1 MKRLIIGAIAAFALT
16 ACSSQ
21 SSEPA
26 VPVVTGSNG
35 SDASVV
41 VLVDCGEDGVAGV
54 HVRYGTGPDED
65 VLIGRNPT
73 TRSVG
78 GLDTFSSNY
87 GTMPD
92 YPDTNLT
99 VTTSPSRGT
108 CKTTLT
114 DYNSGDVIAERETAG
129 KVTLGAIVSAKESK
143 RSG

>member
-1 MKRLIIGAIAAFALT
+1 MKKLVIGGLAALALT
-16 ACSSQ
+16 ACSPQ
-21 SSEPA
+21 SSESA
-26 VPVVTGSNG
+26 AIPVVTGP
-35 SDASVV
+35 DASIV
-41 VLVDCGEDGVAGV
+41 VLVDCGDDGVAGV
-54 HVRYGTGPDED
+54 HVKYGTGPDSD

-87 GTMPD
+87 GTEPGFD
-92 YPDTNLT
+92 DATLT
-99 VTTSPSRGT
+99 VTTSPTRGT

-143 RSG
+143 